1 MFVKVWRLE
10 KSKLSL
16 KKEKNW
22 NIWRNQG
29 GIIGKMDRKVDF
41 NINTECGHSYQS
53 YHAPNDHFEKFNPKK
68 QKKTKQ
74 K

>member
-1 MFVKVWRLE
+1 
-10 KSKLSL
+10 
-16 KKEKNW
+16 
-22 NIWRNQG
+22 
-29 GIIGKMDRKVDF
+29 MDRKVDF